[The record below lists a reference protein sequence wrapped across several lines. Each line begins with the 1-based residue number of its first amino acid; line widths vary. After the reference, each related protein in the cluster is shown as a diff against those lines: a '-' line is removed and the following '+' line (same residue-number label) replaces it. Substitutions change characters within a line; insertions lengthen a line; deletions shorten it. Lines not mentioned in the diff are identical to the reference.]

1 MHSVAANRLFRPNS
15 VPAGREIRGRFES
28 GHALSLIV
36 FHDVRKK
43 KSAAAFRGSLV
54 RRRLNAQS
62 GATKGRYRVQGR
74 LLWLLAME
82 DVHAPVRAVSKTQT
96 EFDIKHIPRATISR
110 KPDLVNCIQ
119 TAPSRLR
126 NCSPSKLEAGSNPY
140 PGAETPEST
149 NTVQV
154 NVRVALVKLEDFPAQ
169 FWLHIIKIS
178 LPIRVAI
185 PQQRIQ
191 LGVRTN

>member
-1 MHSVAANRLFRPNS
+1 MHSVAANRLFRTNS
-15 VPAGREIRGRFES
+15 VPPVRKIRRPFES

-62 GATKGRYRVQGR
+62 GVTKGRYRVQGR

-82 DVHAPVRAVSKTQT
+82 DVHALVRAVSKTQT
-96 EFDIKHIPRATISR
+96 EFAIKHISCAR

-119 TAPSRLR
+119 TTPPRLR
-126 NCSPSKLEAGSNPY
+126 NCSPAKIAAGSNPY
-140 PGAETPEST
+140 MGAETPEST

-154 NVRVALVKLEDFPAQ
+154 NVRVALVKLEDFSAQ
-169 FWLHIIKIS
+169 FWPHIIKIP

-185 PQQRIQ
+185 TQRRIQ

>member
-1 MHSVAANRLFRPNS
+1 MHSVAANRLFRANS
-15 VPAGREIRGRFES
+15 VPPVREIRGRFES

-62 GATKGRYRVQGR
+62 GVTKGRYRVQGR

-96 EFDIKHIPRATISR
+96 EFDIKHIPCASISR
-110 KPDLVNCIQ
+110 KPHLVNCIQ

-126 NCSPSKLEAGSNPY
+126 IAARQRLRRDQIPTRAQRLRNRRTPSK
-140 PGAETPEST
+140 
-149 NTVQV
+149 
-154 NVRVALVKLEDFPAQ
+154 
-169 FWLHIIKIS
+169 
-178 LPIRVAI
+178 
-185 PQQRIQ
+185 
-191 LGVRTN
+191 

>member
-1 MHSVAANRLFRPNS
+1 MHSVAANRLFRTNS
-15 VPAGREIRGRFES
+15 VPPVRKIRRPFES

-62 GATKGRYRVQGR
+62 GVTKGRCRVQGR

-82 DVHAPVRAVSKTQT
+82 DVHALVRAVSKTQT
-96 EFDIKHIPRATISR
+96 EFAIKHISCAR

-119 TAPSRLR
+119 TTPSRLR
-126 NCSPSKLEAGSNPY
+126 NCSPSKIAAGSNPY
-140 PGAETPEST
+140 MGAETPEST

-154 NVRVALVKLEDFPAQ
+154 NVRVALVKLEDFSAQ
-169 FWLHIIKIS
+169 FWPHIIKIP

-185 PQQRIQ
+185 TQRRIQ